1 MDEIE
6 IINNIIKTK
15 MKDSSGA
22 FPPKEL
28 THEDISKMTYE
39 EYIGHDKGTMC
50 FFFYS
55 SGKVG
60 NNKPFRLKNISIED
74 YIKLK
79 AMISKNR
86 DAGNI
91 FALGSPIKA
100 DIVNSEPIKQDD
112 SNKKSV
118 KEPIFPTRSEPMS
131 ESTDD
136 THIPSKSVFEQ
147 MKEESEH
154 KTKAEGSKNTESI
167 FDTIPKQ

>member
-15 MKDSSGA
+15 IKDTSGKN
-22 FPPKEL
+22 PSNDL

-39 EYIGHDKGTMC
+39 EYIGHDKGTAC

-86 DAGNI
+86 DAGDI
-91 FALGSPIKA
+91 FALGSPIKS
-100 DIVNSEPIKQDD
+100 DIVKSEP
-112 SNKKSV
+112 KS
-118 KEPIFPTRSEPMS
+118 ERI
-131 ESTDD
+131 
-136 THIPSKSVFEQ
+136 
-147 MKEESEH
+147 
-154 KTKAEGSKNTESI
+154 AEGSKSNISG
-167 FDTIPKQ
+167 FSTIL